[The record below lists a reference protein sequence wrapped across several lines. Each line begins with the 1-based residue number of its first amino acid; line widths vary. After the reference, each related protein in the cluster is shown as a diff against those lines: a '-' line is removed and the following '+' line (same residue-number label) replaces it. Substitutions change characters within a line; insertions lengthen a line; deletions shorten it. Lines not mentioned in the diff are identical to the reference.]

1 MVQSYILLPENSGN
15 TRDGTSQSNKR
26 LVTFVDQTTPG
37 NDFDGVY
44 YRTSGD
50 LGDNINRAMKNR
62 IRFYHFIVRT
72 FVFMLLYSVGY
83 GLLATLITPSISRLL
98 TLGGDRLLSPVV
110 LAAVCFI
117 GFLADQKRYM

>member
-1 MVQSYILLPENSGN
+1 MKTLGVQEMELLNQINGSLLLWIKQHLETISMVFTTALL
-15 TRDGTSQSNKR
+15 
-26 LVTFVDQTTPG
+26 VI
-37 NDFDGVY
+37 Y
-44 YRTSGD
+44 
-50 LGDNINRAMKNR
+50 GDNKNRAVKNR
-62 IRFYHFIVRT
+62 IRSYHFIVPT
-72 FVFMLLYSVGY
+72 FVFMLLCSVGY